1 MEIQGYHHEEK
12 FTIIKDSCT
21 GAAAGQG
28 DWSKVL
34 SFNLADVKY
43 EVSGAKVGH
52 NGVTSA
58 KVGHN
63 GVTKKLS
70 AAD

>member
-1 MEIQGYHHEEK
+1 MTFAILQTVRMEIQGYHHEEK

-34 SFNLADVKY
+34 SFNLADIKY
-43 EVSGAKVGH
+43 
-52 NGVTSA
+52 
-58 KVGHN
+58 
-63 GVTKKLS
+63 
-70 AAD
+70 